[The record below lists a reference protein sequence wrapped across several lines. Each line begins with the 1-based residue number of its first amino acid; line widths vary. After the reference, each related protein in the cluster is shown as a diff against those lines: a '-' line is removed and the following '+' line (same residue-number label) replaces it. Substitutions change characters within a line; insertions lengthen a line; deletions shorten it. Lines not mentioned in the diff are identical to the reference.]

1 MTTSSVGDRVAAR
14 VRLTASRLQVELHQN
29 GTLRV
34 LDVRSLVDP
43 RQAFLLPLPCAP
55 AIEGLSLPSRLSR
68 IHALYWALAYGSS
81 RLPVGCVVRFSTNT
95 LRFRRTVVAVP
106 HQLSTDCWVADAEG
120 LFGTAAT
127 VVDDVETARVRLAD
141 HWSP

>member
-1 MTTSSVGDRVAAR
+1 VTTSSVGDRVAAR
-14 VRLTASRLQVELHQN
+14 VRLTASRLQVELHED
-29 GTLRV
+29 GPLRV

-81 RLPVGCVVRFSTNT
+81 GLPVGCVVRFSTNT
-95 LRFRRTVVAVP
+95 LRFRRTAVAVP
-106 HQLSTDCWVADAEG
+106 HQLSPRR
-120 LFGTAAT
+120 
-127 VVDDVETARVRLAD
+127 TAR
-141 HWSP
+141 SPDRSWTTSTGSAGRARATS